1 MLVCH
6 QCDCQFVSDHIV
18 PVAIKLVYDRVAHVR
33 NTATNF
39 VSTIIMFSCMIQYM
53 YTYVCSHYACVC
65 VDVVLI
71 CVIGRVFALYSWK

>member
-1 MLVCH
+1 MLMCH

-39 VSTIIMFSCMIQYM
+39 VSTCIINKNALFVMV
-53 YTYVCSHYACVC
+53 YTTTHVCIVA
-65 VDVVLI
+65 L
-71 CVIGRVFALYSWK
+71 IGRIFALYSWK